1 MQCLGSLKTE
11 AALQTWTGSRL
22 RALHPGHV
30 GCKQSPAWCDE
41 RPEHCGTNNL
51 FSADKD
57 TGPFP
62 PVCILCCLAIPDVG
76 REITESNLLHPYT
89 LLPAQQTK
97 RHGLLLIPLLR
108 VEVRK
113 SKLSSCGIATLSL
126 LLYPTPWFFPSTQTV
141 FSFTTQNPQ
150 YQPNPDAVGCT
161 CIIHTHPHSHTSKN
175 KYWTGENKEDQL
187 KATTNMASSDLIC
200 YNPHF

>member
-1 MQCLGSLKTE
+1 MLAASSLQPK
-11 AALQTWTGSRL
+11 
-22 RALHPGHV
+22 
-30 GCKQSPAWCDE
+30 CDVQ
-41 RPEHCGTNNL
+41 PEHCGTNNL

-62 PVCILCCLAIPDVG
+62 SICILCCLAIPDVG

-97 RHGLLLIPLLR
+97 QHGSLLIPLLWI
-108 VEVRK
+108 EVTK
-113 SKLSSCGIATLSL
+113 SKLSSCGTATLSL
-126 LLYPTPWFFPSTQTV
+126 LLYPAPWFLPSTQ
-141 FSFTTQNPQ
+141 FSVSPPRTLSISPVLTQLGYLHHP
-150 YQPNPDAVGCT
+150 
-161 CIIHTHPHSHTSKN
+161 HTSSTHSHTRKN
-175 KYWTGENKEDQL
+175 KYWTGENKEDRL